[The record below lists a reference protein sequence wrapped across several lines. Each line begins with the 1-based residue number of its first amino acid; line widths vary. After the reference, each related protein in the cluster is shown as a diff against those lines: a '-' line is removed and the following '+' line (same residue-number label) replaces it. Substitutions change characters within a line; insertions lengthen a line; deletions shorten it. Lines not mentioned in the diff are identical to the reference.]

1 MPENTNLID
10 ILSRRTG
17 QDAREYSQGYDS
29 FAGIPSVGRQVN
41 EVQKRKEAP
50 MFTTYTPQEQAN
62 FRGMDDYSY
71 GQPIYTAERP
81 SNLKESDRDD
91 TWISYNDAVH
101 TEDRRARQQS
111 GVEQLINGIG
121 KGAFIAATTFVDG
134 IVGTAAGIVNLAY
147 QAANGD
153 IERPADA
160 LFAFIDNPISRNLQK
175 VNEWAEKVMPN
186 YYTEEQRNAHWYE
199 PVNLFSAN
207 FVGDKFLKNTGFM
220 IGAAYSGRVNAGM
233 MSKAVAKRSARNAFK
248 GVVKNSA
255 GKDLTAGAEIYR
267 AYKTGDAFMDGV
279 KLTEDLGKAAKQLR
293 NEEWGLKL
301 LGAMTAAAGE
311 ARIEAITNTQDYEK
325 RLQAMIDNDAE
336 DARGRVQ
343 NEIIARSTPENPTY
357 TISYDP
363 ETGKSQIQY
372 TQLGQN
378 LANEMLG
385 EIEQRRQD
393 ASIKLQQDKAV
404 MANQIFGLNLFI
416 LTGTDLFTF
425 GRFIAGGYA
434 TNRGAKEYSKRAAN
448 GLYKEQMKER
458 NKSIAKA
465 AAVPF
470 VEGPYEEMMQAS
482 AATGAGYHASAKMN
496 RFYGYKLDPE
506 AESDAVNSVNAIL
519 EGIRDTYTD
528 ADRWEEGLIGAMSSI
543 LGIPGFVESRNE
555 NGQIEYEE
563 YKDKNGRTRYKPK
576 QKFRW
581 QGEFIE
587 NIRDARENAK
597 KSKELTEKLNE
608 IVKDPEFVSKW
619 QAYIRHKSLDRIK
632 DEALTNGD
640 IFAYKNADSDQIISD
655 IQTFDKAGRIQDL
668 FDLIDENENIKES
681 DADAIR
687 AATKDTKTN
696 SSPYDD
702 VSDADVVAKVKE
714 HAGKFRDKLKKYIDI
729 KNDIKQVYGTNMDE
743 DYLEAMTWAYM
754 TIDDAEDRMKSIT
767 GELIPQLND
776 IFHVYSALTGEEIG
790 TNVDN
795 LRDLYRF
802 MFNGKARDKFM
813 KAIRSTSARNLD
825 ADKLLSFIE
834 EMLKQKDEILDVMEN
849 TEGLSDS
856 EIKQVHLAYES
867 ALDSYMEAMR
877 LLEKVDSD
885 ETLHSISDMEMNKVR
900 QQMVD
905 LANLIAYKTEFL
917 DMLATLSN
925 NPGAFSKDVV
935 QFQKDRMEERNKQEA
950 QKLYD
955 SIDEN
960 MSQKDFNDIIF
971 NKVKNARQN
980 ELLRNMLKSSNNN
993 GIKALYKEF
1002 QAFESAMD
1010 TLSKVSRIDEN
1021 DPNGDMKGMFNS
1033 IFMDK
1038 VQNDTPGTRADIL
1051 SYIDETA
1058 KAIDTD
1064 AGYEYANFLKSKINV
1079 AEARRQTA
1087 ENSVKETNPEKQS
1100 LVIEEEPEP
1109 SKKEKKDKE
1118 SETKP
1123 TLFDDS
1129 GEVREEYGGTQSPA
1143 IDTGDAADG
1152 KSDPNESLRIAE
1164 SVIEK
1169 LPANELQNIIDG
1181 VKVPEALEKVDKEI
1195 VLLLAQ
1201 TYLDKKNGE
1210 LGGDLSL
1217 KDQKDLNDAVDKI
1230 DKGGMPE
1237 DESKSPSAPKV
1248 YVGTDG
1254 VVLNGLGVTGFDT
1267 GALIKEGIVK
1277 QFEGI
1282 EIAKTMREEFNV
1294 FNFLDSGG
1302 LTAIEEFYIT
1312 EKKSTTPI
1320 KFVFVNKNEGRKYTE
1335 FHSYFENGGK
1345 TRDRYNILLAV
1356 EITPEIVNALNQ
1368 QQKDQLRTVEIDG
1381 KQYQMI
1387 GVLKRMGDSEA
1398 DYTAYMQIYNINIE
1412 SIDEQRENNPEQDLF
1427 IGNYRGEPTST
1438 TINKIYPGRRPK
1450 ARQSVN
1456 IKDILGTALGGPVY
1470 FGVAVRSQKDG
1481 TIDIKANTPDNISRR
1496 EPSDIGINIVPGMVF
1511 AFVPTPD
1518 GSYSYVPV
1526 LMARTNEMTFKDDP
1540 EQDTDFVKDLKAA
1553 VDILLDANA
1562 QPLSKMQA
1570 KASIMRMINIGRT
1583 QFYFRF
1589 DEPTSFKF
1597 DGKKITS
1604 FKEFVDV
1611 IKNKSFRVQFDRKF
1625 IDNDKY
1631 IKQMIDAGV
1640 MSVNYSS
1647 LRSYNSSFTVNALG
1661 SNNQAVEPKRKRVG
1675 QVRNKFKVTSEMR
1688 VLMVDKKE
1696 YVYTSDGIVDVETG
1710 VPVTDK
1716 NVILRYQIEYI
1727 DKFGE
1732 NPFGLTVIKEE
1743 SKHRV
1748 LYEIPPDIDGA
1759 HGSIYFARLGSA
1771 LLARVPSDNA
1781 AKIIRELI
1789 EKENKIE
1796 AAKEAEKESNGLVI
1810 VEEDGTK
1817 TPAKPQPLT
1826 PEDAKPK
1833 PGDDATMPV
1842 EEAKEE
1848 PPKQAPKRRGSNG
1861 PARRQAAQPVAN
1873 LGAPTEKDNELAKRI
1888 KDEKLTSAQIATYF
1902 RNHGVNIQVAGLGS
1916 TALAQVVNKTLREN
1930 PELNVDQMVSEI
1942 KCGRHGK

>member
-17 QDAREYSQGYDS
+17 QDAREYSQGYDD

-41 EVQKRKEAP
+41 EVQKRKETP

-71 GQPIYTAERP
+71 GQPAYTAERP

-101 TEDRRARQQS
+101 AEDRRARQQS
-111 GVEQLINGIG
+111 GVEQLVNGIG
-121 KGAFIAATTFVDG
+121 KGAVIAATTFVDG

-160 LFAFIDNPISRNLQK
+160 LFAFIDNPISKNLQK
-175 VNEWAEKVMPN
+175 VNEWAERVMPN
-186 YYTEEQRNAHWYE
+186 YYTDEQRNAHWYE

-220 IGAAYSGRVNAGM
+220 IGAAYSGRVNAGV

-336 DARGRVQ
+336 DARARVQ
-343 NEIIARSTPENPTY
+343 NEIIAQSTPEHPTY

-385 EIEQRRQD
+385 AIEQRRQD

-425 GRFIAGGYA
+425 GRFISGGYA
-434 TNRGAKEYSKRAAN
+434 TNRGAKQFSKRAKN
-448 GLYKEQMKER
+448 GLYNETMRER

-528 ADRWEEGLIGAMSSI
+528 ADRWEEGLIGAMSSL
-543 LGIPGFVESRNE
+543 LGIPGFVEARNKD
-555 NGQIEYEE
+555 GQIEYEE

-597 KSKELTEKLNE
+597 TSKELTAQLNE

-668 FDLIDENENIKES
+668 FDLIDENANINES
-681 DADAIR
+681 DANAIR
-687 AATKDTKTN
+687 AATRDANTN

-702 VSDADVVAKVKE
+702 VSDTDVVAKVKE
-714 HAGKFRDKLKKYIDI
+714 HADKFKAKLQKYIDI

-743 DYLEAMTWAYM
+743 NYLEAMTWAYM
-754 TIDDAEDRMKSIT
+754 TIDDAEDRLKSIT

-790 TNVDN
+790 TNVEN

-813 KAIRSTSARNLD
+813 KAIKGTSARNLD
-825 ADKLLSFIE
+825 YDKLVSFIE
-834 EMLKQKDEILDVMEN
+834 DILKQKDQILDLMED
-849 TEGLSDS
+849 TEGMSDS
-856 EIKQVHLAYES
+856 EIQQVHRAHES
-867 ALDSYMEAMR
+867 ALESYMEAKR
-877 LLEKVDSD
+877 LLDKVDND
-885 ETLHSISDMEMNKVR
+885 PTLHSISDMEMNKVR

-905 LANLIAYKTEFL
+905 IANLIAYKTEFL

-925 NPGAFSKDVV
+925 NPGAFNKDVV

-960 MSQKDFNDIIF
+960 MTQKDFNDIIF

-1010 TLSKVSRIDEN
+1010 TLSKVSRIEEN

-1038 VQNDTPGTRADIL
+1038 VSNDTPGTTADIL

-1058 KAIDTD
+1058 KTIDTD
-1064 AGYEYANFLKSKINV
+1064 SGYEYANFLKSKISV

-1087 ENSVKETNPEKQS
+1087 ENSVKETNPEKQE
-1100 LVIEEEPEP
+1100 LVIEEGPQSP
-1109 SKKEKKDKE
+1109 SKKEEEKK
-1118 SETKP
+1118 P
-1123 TLFDDS
+1123 QGRQTLFDDD
-1129 GEVREEYGGTQSPA
+1129 GEVRGEYGGPQPA
-1143 IDTGDAADG
+1143 VDTGDAADG
-1152 KSDPNESLRIAE
+1152 KSDPNEALRVAE
-1164 SVIEK
+1164 SIIEK

-1181 VKVPEALEKVDKEI
+1181 TKVPEALEKVDKEI

-1217 KDQKDLNDAVDKI
+1217 KDQKDLNDAVDKVDRSGI
-1230 DKGGMPE
+1230 QD
-1237 DESKSPSAPKV
+1237 DSAPAPGTPKV

-1254 VVLNGLGVTGFDT
+1254 VVLNGLGVTGFDI
-1267 GALIKEGIVK
+1267 GALTKEGIVK

-1294 FNFLDSGG
+1294 FNFLDSGA
-1302 LTAIEEFYIT
+1302 LTAIEEFYIK

-1320 KFVFVNKNEGRKYTE
+1320 RFVFVNKNEGRKYTE
-1335 FHSYFENGGK
+1335 FHSYFEKAGK

-1368 QQKDQLRTVEIDG
+1368 HQKDQLRTVEIDG
-1381 KQYQMI
+1381 KQYQMV
-1387 GVLKRMGDSEA
+1387 GVLKRKGDSEA

-1412 SIDEQRENNPEQDLF
+1412 SIDEQRENNPTQDLF

-1450 ARQSVN
+1450 AKQAVK
-1456 IKDILGTALGGPVY
+1456 IKDILGTAFGGPVY

-1481 TIDIKANTPDNISRR
+1481 TIDIFDNTPNNISRR
-1496 EPSDIGINIVPGMVF
+1496 DPSDIGISVVPGMVF

-1526 LMARTNEMTFKDDP
+1526 LMARTNEMTFKDNP
-1540 EQDTDFVKDLKAA
+1540 EEDTDFVKDLKSA

-1562 QPLSKMQA
+1562 QPLDKMRA
-1570 KASIMRMINIGRT
+1570 KATIMRMINIGRT

-1604 FKEFVDV
+1604 FKEFIDV
-1611 IKNKSFRVQFDRKF
+1611 IKNRSFRVQFDRRH
-1625 IDNDKY
+1625 IDNDNY
-1631 IKQMIDAGV
+1631 IKQMIDADV

-1661 SNNQAVEPKRKRVG
+1661 SNNQAVEPNRKRVA
-1675 QVRNKFKVTSEMR
+1675 QVRNKFKVTNEMR
-1688 VLMVDKKE
+1688 VIMVDKKD

-1716 NVILRYQIEYI
+1716 NIILRYQIEYI

-1748 LYEIPPDIDGA
+1748 LYEIPPDIDGTN
-1759 HGSIYFARLGSA
+1759 GSIYFARLGSA
-1771 LLARVPSDNA
+1771 LLARVPSESA
-1781 AKIIRELI
+1781 AKIIKELI
-1789 EKENKIE
+1789 AKENRIE

-1817 TPAKPQPLT
+1817 IPAKPQPLT
-1826 PEDAKPK
+1826 PEEAKPK

-1842 EEAKEE
+1842 EEPKEE
-1848 PPKQAPKRRGSNG
+1848 APKPTQKRRGQAG
-1861 PARRQAAQPVAN
+1861 PARRQAAKPVAN
-1873 LGAPTEKDNELAKRI
+1873 LGAPTEQDNELAKRI
-1888 KDEKLTSAQIATYF
+1888 KDEKLTPAQIATYF
-1902 RNHGVNIQVAGLGS
+1902 RNHGVNIDISGLGS

-1930 PELNVDQMVSEI
+1930 PELNVDEMVSEI